1 MRARPT
7 RLECCGLTT
16 NSPAIKMSLRRLVP
30 PRQFLK
36 LFTMSKS
43 RHGFQSS
50 LTCNIS
56 ASQAPSPRRI
66 FPEHGFSQCGFR
78 LCSKPIAAKSKTYLS
93 ACNEIQRSRCAIALF
108 HTPINP
114 LPRAGYLSWAVG
126 LARPALDVASC
137 MVARWS
143 RPPPNAL
150 AS

>member
-16 NSPAIKMSLRRLVP
+16 NSPAIKMSLRRLVL

-36 LFTMSKS
+36 PFTMSKS

-50 LTCNIS
+50 PTCNIS
-56 ASQAPSPRRI
+56 ASQLLLLRQI
-66 FPEHGFSQCGFR
+66 FPALGYSRYGFR

-126 LARPALDVASC
+126 LARLALDVASYT
-137 MVARWS
+137 VARWS